1 MKLLMESWREYLNES
16 QVVDIDHEFGSAS
29 GVIHNELE
37 NIMNWVEKER
47 LDDAAKNAIEQLKL
61 PVVILKNINIDEES
75 RSQGAGS
82 SLMNRFMDEVTDAS
96 AIVLIADLGE
106 SQAEGFDLK
115 KWYEDYGFET
125 VGYSA
130 EDPVMVLKL

>member
-1 MKLLMESWREYLNES
+1 MKLLIENWREYLNEP

-37 NIMNWVEKER
+37 NIVNWAEKER

-61 PVVILKNINIDEES
+61 PVVILKNINVDEGS
-75 RSQGAGS
+75 RGQGAGT
-82 SLMNRFMDEVTDAS
+82 SLMNRFMDEVADAS

-106 SQAEGFDLK
+106 SQSEGFDLK
-115 KWYEDYGFET
+115 EWYEDYGFET

>member
-16 QVVDIDHEFGSAS
+16 QVVDIDHKFGSAS

-61 PVVILKNINIDEES
+61 PVLRTPTCKLRVIS
-75 RSQGAGS
+75 R
-82 SLMNRFMDEVTDAS
+82 
-96 AIVLIADLGE
+96 
-106 SQAEGFDLK
+106 
-115 KWYEDYGFET
+115 
-125 VGYSA
+125 
-130 EDPVMVLKL
+130 